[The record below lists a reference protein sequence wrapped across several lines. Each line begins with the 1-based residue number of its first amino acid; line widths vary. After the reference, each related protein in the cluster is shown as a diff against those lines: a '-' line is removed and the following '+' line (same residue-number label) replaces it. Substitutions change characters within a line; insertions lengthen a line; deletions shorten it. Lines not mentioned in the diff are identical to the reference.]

1 MVWVDAGVLPEVFV
15 PWVHARD
22 SSANSHRPQTAR
34 SRRPQTAGATELPMM
49 SLLHTAS
56 ASFSG
61 DRLATYSR
69 TKRRL
74 NSLVGVA
81 EGKHSVIKRL
91 SYKTN
96 RGPAD
101 LDLPPTPENSG
112 LKKPKSVHIAPALCS
127 PFEGDVGTSSKFNT
141 HHTVNEDA
149 MDWKTEARGKIQH
162 LIHEGFLHICSKMT
176 LEYEVENVE
185 LCHERYKHSHVY
197 DEQLKRF
204 EYNFRLGL
212 EQAAASVVLP
222 ENFSAKDQSIPVS
235 KWCRFVCKKSGK
247 GGAFELCLVVDNWG
261 ESSRRVPVYSTLRTG
276 IYPDAREVMEFLAGV
291 VPRVQAVFFVSLS
304 QSLSF
309 LLASLCLAWY
319 FFSCVLA
326 HGCHQHVIP

>member
-1 MVWVDAGVLPEVFV
+1 
-15 PWVHARD
+15 
-22 SSANSHRPQTAR
+22 
-34 SRRPQTAGATELPMM
+34 
-49 SLLHTAS
+49 
-56 ASFSG
+56 
-61 DRLATYSR
+61 
-69 TKRRL
+69 
-74 NSLVGVA
+74 VGVA
-81 EGKHSVIKRL
+81 EGKHSLNKTL

-101 LDLPPTPENSG
+101 LGFAPKPENSG
-112 LKKPKSVHIAPALCS
+112 LKKPKSVHNAPALFS
-127 PFEGDVGTSSKFNT
+127 PFEGDVGRTSSKFNT
-141 HHTVNEDA
+141 HHTGNEDA

-222 ENFSAKDQSIPVS
+222 ENFSAKDQSISIS

-247 GGAFELCLVVDNWG
+247 RGAFELCLVVDNWG
-261 ESSRRVPVYSTLRTG
+261 ESSRRVPVYSALRTG
-276 IYPDAREVMEFLAGV
+276 IYPDAKEVMEFLACV

-319 FFSCVLA
+319 FFFVSLFT
-326 HGCHQHVIP
+326 GPTSM